1 MNIAGGQKRKEGLQN
16 LQLYGVRSTKTINAS
31 RTWKLGTIGAFGMI
45 VSSVTKYFRI
55 GPYYWW
61 PPCTEYSVQRDWI
74 QSGCGVQWLTRHM
87 DLILIIPFCSW
98 HRISRTGHCVLS
110 ARSPSGPTMSF
121 GIVGVNLFLFVQS
134 ILDFGYCRTLDYYF
148 SLITRYLVLRTFA
161 DNSTWLI
168 RPCRMQNDPAKNK
181 E

>member
-1 MNIAGGQKRKEGLQN
+1 MKTGDNWSFRDDRLKCYKVLPYRAVL
-16 LQLYGVRSTKTINAS
+16 LMTSVYGV
-31 RTWKLGTIGAFGMI
+31 L
-45 VSSVTKYFRI
+45 
-55 GPYYWW
+55 
-61 PPCTEYSVQRDWI
+61 VQRDWI

-87 DLILIIPFCSW
+87 DLILIIPFCSR